1 MTASLLIAR
10 REIAFYLRSWT
21 GYLIIA
27 LVLFLDGLLFNVLS
41 LPGEKRSA
49 EVLASSNFGFFFN
62 ASGVTMIA
70 AALISM
76 RLIAEERE
84 RGTIN
89 LLFSSPVRDGEIVWG
104 KFLGALGFLAVM
116 TLPTV
121 YMPALVMIHGKV
133 SLGHVAGGYLGLML
147 LGAAA
152 LAIGT
157 FASSLTRIPIVA
169 AVIAGCLIVTLILT
183 WVLGR
188 VTERP
193 LSDVFSALAFHGNH
207 FQPFQSGVI
216 HLRDVVYYLA
226 VIYVALFSATRVLE
240 ARRWR

>member
-27 LVLFLDGLLFNVLS
+27 LVLFLDGLLFNVFAV
-41 LPGEKRSA
+41 PGDKRSA
-49 EVLASSNFGFFFN
+49 QVLYDFFYV

-70 AALISM
+70 GALISM

-84 RGTIN
+84 MGTIN
-89 LLFSSPVRDGEIVWG
+89 LLYSSPVRDSEIVWG
-104 KFLGALGFLAVM
+104 KFLGALAFLAVM

-121 YMPALVMIHGKV
+121 YMPAMVMIHGKV
-133 SLGHVAGGYLGLML
+133 SLGHVAGGYLGLLL
-147 LGAAA
+147 LGAASI
-152 LAIGT
+152 AIGT

-169 AVIAGCLIVTLILT
+169 GVIAGCIIVALILS
-183 WVLGR
+183 WLLGR

-193 LSDVFSALAFHGNH
+193 LADIFTALAFHGNH
-207 FQPFQSGVI
+207 FQPFQSGIV
-216 HLRDVVYYLA
+216 HLRDVAYYLS
-226 VIYVALFSATRVLE
+226 VSYVALFSATRVLE

>member
-1 MTASLLIAR
+1 MKAALLIAR
-10 REIAFYLRSWT
+10 REVAFYLRSWT

-27 LVLFLDGLLFNVLS
+27 LVLFLDGLLFNTLV
-41 LPGEKRSA
+41 LPGDKRSA
-49 EVLASSNFGFFFN
+49 QVLHEFFYV

-84 RGTIN
+84 IGTIN
-89 LLFSSPVRDGEIVWG
+89 LLYSSPVRDGEIVVG
-104 KFLGALGFLAVM
+104 KFLGAFAFLAVL

-121 YMPALVMIHGKV
+121 YMPAMIMIHGKV
-133 SLGHVAGGYLGLML
+133 SYGHVAGGYLGLLL
-147 LGAAA
+147 LGGAA

-157 FASSLTRIPIVA
+157 FASTLTKIPIVA
-169 AVIAGCLIVTLILT
+169 GVIAGCLLVALLAAWKLAT
-183 WVLGR
+183 

-193 LSDVFSALAFHGNH
+193 LSDVFMSLALHNKH
-207 FQPFQSGVI
+207 FEPFEAGIV
-216 HLRDVVYYLA
+216 HLRDVVYYLSVA
-226 VIYVALFSATRVLE
+226 YVSLFGATRVLE